1 MIVWDG
7 LVVLVLL
14 VHLKVSM
21 IRKQE
26 ILLTS
31 IFGLNC
37 TAQLLSCSNET
48 ESPKVCFTGNT
59 SNLDPFPMVLNTELV
74 LQEIVG
80 IDENEKS
87 ISIQMRLVSIWKVS
101 GLDRSTGTKK

>member
-1 MIVWDG
+1 MYLMIEF
-7 LVVLVLL
+7 L
-14 VHLKVSM
+14 
-21 IRKQE
+21 
-26 ILLTS
+26 LLTS

-37 TAQLLSCSNET
+37 RAQLLSCSEET

-59 SNLDPFPMVLNTELV
+59 SNLDPFPMVLNTELL

-87 ISIQMRLVSIWKVS
+87 ISIQMALISFWKAF
-101 GLDRSTGTKK
+101 GLDRSNGTKK

>member
-1 MIVWDG
+1 MIEF
-7 LVVLVLL
+7 LL
-14 VHLKVSM
+14 LM
-21 IRKQE
+21 
-26 ILLTS
+26 S

-37 TAQLLSCSNET
+37 RAQLLSCSNET
-48 ESPKVCFTGNT
+48 ETPKVCFTGNT

-87 ISIQMRLVSIWKVS
+87 ISIQMTLISFWKAF
-101 GLDRSTGTKK
+101 GLDSSNGTKK